1 MSIFAVIF
9 TSVARLQI
17 KLREGC
23 ALSTIFLTL
32 VFTVQSDFPALAA
45 EQATDAPQRKLDP
58 AKFANPPNEYRPVDC
73 WWWEN
78 GTLTKER
85 LTWQLEEMHAKG
97 VGGAWLYPRYGAS
110 QPQSSEPGFWTD
122 GWWDFVRFALDE

>member
-1 MSIFAVIF
+1 MSILAVIF
-9 TSVARLQI
+9 TRFSRLWI
-17 KLREGC
+17 KAYGVY
-23 ALSTIFLTL
+23 AILSICF
-32 VFTVQSDFPALAA
+32 ALAFALLVNVVVRAA
-45 EQATDAPQRKLDP
+45 EPITGPIEHKLDP

-97 VGGAWLYPRYGAS
+97 VGG
-110 QPQSSEPGFWTD
+110 T
-122 GWWDFVRFALDE
+122 